1 MKNLLKNKTFWF
13 LVFSVAGIGVGY
25 WLGYSYESGLCY
37 ADFESNT
44 FDVSCHQLYNK
55 IGGSLFYSMQ
65 AIALVFLVLLFVPH
79 AFNAWKKFAI
89 WFLPLMFIYF
99 AIYENQGFF
108 SVPEES
114 VYRFLSVV
122 YAALSLA
129 IIGWKMLQKQ
139 RTIS

>member
-1 MKNLLKNKTFWF
+1 MKNFLKNKTFWLLVLSIIGIIVG
-13 LVFSVAGIGVGY
+13 LVFKNSTELGFCLVSEPTCLNQLTQIGN
-25 WLGYSYESGLCY
+25 
-37 ADFESNT
+37 A
-44 FDVSCHQLYNK
+44 
-55 IGGSLFYSMQ
+55 IFYSMQ